1 MAQSVSGPLE
11 ATWTRHLLPVRTT
24 CSSEPSG
31 GSSSPLT
38 KSQSAREKPCQVL
51 QRLHLNPQMGINP
64 GSGVRWQAVQ
74 ILVCNIQPAHKTNLP
89 VNHQYFP
96 VVPVVDLA

>member
-1 MAQSVSGPLE
+1 
-11 ATWTRHLLPVRTT
+11 
-24 CSSEPSG
+24 
-31 GSSSPLT
+31 
-38 KSQSAREKPCQVL
+38 
-51 QRLHLNPQMGINP
+51 MGINP
-64 GSGVRWQAVQ
+64 GSKVRQAVQ